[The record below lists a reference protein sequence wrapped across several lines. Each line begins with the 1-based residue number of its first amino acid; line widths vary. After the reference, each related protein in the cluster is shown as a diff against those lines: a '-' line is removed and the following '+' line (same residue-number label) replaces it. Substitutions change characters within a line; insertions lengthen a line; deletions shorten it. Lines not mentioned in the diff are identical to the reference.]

1 MMSTTQSPQDIR
13 KEELQKLKER
23 KLYFKEKIEALVPQ
37 VELMEL
43 RARLG
48 KATLEQF
55 HYSVEIDKLEKG
67 YENPPAPVHTSEMA
81 NQDSFPT
88 PGKVIS
94 MNPVKTED
102 VHQHTVTQ
110 EDISNN
116 PELIDHGI
124 IAGDVI
130 GIPMD
135 AIVDKENTAYEGTG
149 HE

>member
-1 MMSTTQSPQDIR
+1 MMSTTQSTQDIR
-13 KEELQKLKER
+13 KEELQKLKDR

-55 HYSVEIDKLEKG
+55 HYSVEINKLENG
-67 YENPPAPVHTSEMA
+67 YENPPAPVHTTEMA
-81 NQDSFPT
+81 NPDTTT
-88 PGKVIS
+88 PLAKIIA
-94 MNPVKTED
+94 MNPVTTTD
-102 VHQHTVTQ
+102 AYQHTVTQ
-110 EDISNN
+110 DDITNN

-135 AIVDKENTAYEGTG
+135 AFTNKENTAYEGTG